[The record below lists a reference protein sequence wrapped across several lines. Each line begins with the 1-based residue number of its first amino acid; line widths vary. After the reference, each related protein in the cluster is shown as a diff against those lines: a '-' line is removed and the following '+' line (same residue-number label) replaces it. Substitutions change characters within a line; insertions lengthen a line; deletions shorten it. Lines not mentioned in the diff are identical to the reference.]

1 VQIAFYAPLKPIDH
15 PTPSGDRLMA
25 RLLCDALSQAGHKVD
40 IASRLRSR
48 VGDGNILRQAQI
60 AELASKLTARLLRQ
74 YQNGKRKRP
83 DIWFTYHLYYKAPDW
98 IGPVIANVLG
108 IPYVVA
114 EASFAPKRATG
125 PWAQSHI
132 AVEHALRCASAVFS
146 LNHADMECLAP
157 ICGQDRLHYL
167 PPFTHTENW
176 HAADRGQIDLDKSV
190 QLVTTAMMRPGDK
203 LKSYELLA
211 NALGRLNAR
220 NVTNWHLTVIGDGPA
235 RADVETAFERHAI
248 KYDQLDFAGLCDA
261 DHTRILLARSDMF
274 VWPAI
279 NEAYG
284 MAILEAQAAALPVL
298 AGDCG
303 GVSGIVADGK
313 TGWLVPVGDV
323 DAFADKLAEC
333 LASDRYS
340 ILHDIGQSAAQKA
353 EQMHTVTAAAQKL
366 DTVLSGVMESHM
378 KRKQG

>member
-15 PTPSGDRLMA
+15 PIPSGDRLMG
-25 RLLCDALSQAGHKVD
+25 RLLCEALAQAGHKVD

-60 AELASKLTARLLRQ
+60 AELASKLVARLLRQ
-74 YQNGKRKRP
+74 YQNGKRP

-98 IGPVIANVLG
+98 IGPVIAKALD
-108 IPYVVA
+108 IPYVLA
-114 EASFAPKRATG
+114 EASFAPKRANG
-125 PWAQSHI
+125 PWAQSHA

-146 LNHADMECLAP
+146 LNQADMECLAP
-157 ICGQDRLHYL
+157 ICAQDRLHYL
-167 PPFTHTENW
+167 APFTHTENW
-176 HAADRGQIDLDKSV
+176 HAADRGEIDPDKPV

-211 NALGRLNAR
+211 AALGRLNAH
-220 NVTNWHLTVIGDGPA
+220 NVINWHLTVIGDGPA
-235 RADVETAFERHAI
+235 RADVEAAFERHAI
-248 KYDQLDFAGLCDA
+248 NPDQLDFAGLCDA
-261 DHTRILLARSDMF
+261 DHTRIILARSDMF

-284 MAILEAQAAALPVL
+284 MALLEAQAAALPVL

-313 TGWLVPVGDV
+313 TGWLVPVGDI
-323 DAFADKLAEC
+323 DAFAGKLAES

-340 ILHDIGQSAAQKA
+340 ALRDMGQSASQKA
-353 EQMHTVTAAAQKL
+353 EQMHTITAAAKEL
-366 DTVLSGVMESHM
+366 GNVLHDVMESHG